1 MAKVLLVRPE
11 ESRSRYDFQGVIEN
25 ECLDLEWIS
34 AILKKHF
41 HEVTVFDKQV
51 ESLSFKQ
58 FILNKQF
65 DVFYGECRCFQEPF
79 ILEYAETFKEEFNGL
94 VILGGIHAQA
104 CPDRLFKDY
113 VDIVLSGYN
122 YNDLPDIIKGKRDVF
137 NLSYRTKEGW
147 ISNKKKAVDINDLPR
162 PDRDYFYEHNDRYQ
176 YLDLEHAM
184 WIRSSFSCP
193 YCCSFCIR
201 NTMNNKTYSRR
212 NVYDLVDEIAENDN
226 RNVYLVD
233 DDFLFDEAYLEAFI
247 NEIRKRNI
255 SRRYICYGRADFIAG
270 HEELMKQFAKIGLY
284 YVLVGFEDIRNSRL
298 EDYNKH
304 NTVENNEKCIGICKR
319 YGIRLMAMFILGLNF
334 TGKDFRQLYSYIKK
348 HDLKHVAVS
357 IYTPEL
363 GISDGAEY
371 ITDDLTHFDYLHLVC
386 RPEKL
391 SVRSWYFHYYVLL
404 IKLFLKA
411 QKDGVYDFIDYGDYI
426 RSFIRSIFSREQQ
439 DE

>member
-1 MAKVLLVRPE
+1 M
-11 ESRSRYDFQGVIEN
+11 
-25 ECLDLEWIS
+25 
-34 AILKKHF
+34 
-41 HEVTVFDKQV
+41 
-51 ESLSFKQ
+51 
-58 FILNKQF
+58 
-65 DVFYGECRCFQEPF
+65 
-79 ILEYAETFKEEFNGL
+79 
-94 VILGGIHAQA
+94 ILGGIHAQA

-122 YNDLPDIIKGKRDVF
+122 YYDLPDIINGKKDAF
-137 NLSYRTKEGW
+137 NLSYRSRRGW
-147 ISNKKKAVDINDLPR
+147 VSNKKKAVDINDLPR
-162 PDRDYFYEHNDRYQ
+162 PDREYFYEHNDRYQ
-176 YLDLEHAM
+176 YLDLKHAM

-193 YCCSFCIR
+193 YRCSFCIR

-212 NVYDLVDEIAENDN
+212 NAYDLVDEIEENDN
-226 RNVYLVD
+226 QNVYLVD
-233 DDFLFDEAYLEAFI
+233 DDFLFDEAYLETFI
-247 NEIRKRNI
+247 SEIRKRNI

-270 HEELMKQFAKIGLY
+270 HEELMKQFASIGLF

-304 NTVENNEKCIGICKR
+304 NTVENNETCIRICKR

-334 TGKDFRQLYSYIKK
+334 TGKDFRQLYYYIKK
-348 HDLKHVAVS
+348 NDLKHVAVS

-363 GISDGAEY
+363 GISDETEY

-391 SVRSWYFHYYVLL
+391 SVKSWYFHYYVLL

-411 QKDGVYDFIDYGDYI
+411 HRDGIYDFIDYGSYI
-426 RSFIRSIFSREQQ
+426 RSFIHNIFLRGQQ